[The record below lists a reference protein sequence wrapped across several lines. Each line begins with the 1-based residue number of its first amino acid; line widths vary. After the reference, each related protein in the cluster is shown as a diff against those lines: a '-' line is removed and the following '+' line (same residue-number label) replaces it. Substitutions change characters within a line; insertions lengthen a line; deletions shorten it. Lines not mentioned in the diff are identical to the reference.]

1 MIPLTGP
8 TEMYRQAGRTG
19 LSLRGERCWGVT
31 DRGAGSIKKLGGET
45 VSRGTFRKKRA
56 PKKFS
61 LEMLATGGGGEV
73 RWLVYSKK
81 ISDMS

>member
-1 MIPLTGP
+1 
-8 TEMYRQAGRTG
+8 MYRQAGRTG
-19 LSLRGERCWGVT
+19 LSLRGGRCWGVT
-31 DRGAGSIKKLGGET
+31 DRGAGSIKKLGGA

-61 LEMLATGGGGEV
+61 LGMLVTVGGGEV
-73 RWLVYSKK
+73 GWLVLVYSKK